1 MIQIAGVVV
10 LATCLCLGVLIG
22 ISAANHHMRRVVH
35 RNGQER
41 REILEARAELAEQR
55 AAFALQRH
63 GRLES
68 GPDTER

>member
-1 MIQIAGVVV
+1 
-10 LATCLCLGVLIG
+10 
-22 ISAANHHMRRVVH
+22 VH